1 MSHRTGKRDE
11 RNQSESYSRAANS
24 RARDLCKTKGLQVQP
39 TGLETQ
45 TTFDK
50 DNGSAAF
57 RESLF
62 GEIEAMQEKV
72 NSALEVQKKLIR
84 NPLST
89 DLIQLKE
96 AQNVQTVSFTYF
108 MLFVCISLLLLMNE
122 KHVLIE
128 IIEITLLKNLPNKFK
143 LT

>member
-1 MSHRTGKRDE
+1 MSHRTGKKKE
-11 RNQSESYSRAANS
+11 HNQSKIYKRAANS
-24 RARDLCKTKGLQVQP
+24 HARDLCKTKGLQVQP

-45 TTFDK
+45 NTSNNDK
-50 DNGSAAF
+50 GSATF

-62 GEIEAMQEKV
+62 GKIETMQEKV
-72 NSALEVQKKLIR
+72 NSALEAQEKLIR

-89 DLIQLKE
+89 DQIQLKE
-96 AQNVQTVSFTYF
+96 AQNAQTVSFTYF
-108 MLFVCISLLLLMNE
+108 MLFVCISLFLKMNE

-128 IIEITLLKNLPNKFK
+128 NIEIRLLKNLTNKFK